1 MVREDIPMPVSP
13 RWRLVAALVLAWGPS
28 ASACPVC
35 HTETGRQVRAKLFDE
50 GFGSALVQ
58 TLAPFPVFVGIVAAL
73 HFGLPS
79 RGRTAP
85 GGAPRRE
92 SEVAAQPET
101 PASPEAP
108 P

>member
-1 MVREDIPMPVSP
+1 MPASL
-13 RWRLVAALVLAWGPS
+13 RWKLAAALVLTWGPS

-58 TLAPFPVFVGIVAAL
+58 TLAPFPVLLGIVAAL

-79 RGRTAP
+79 RARAASRNAP
-85 GGAPRRE
+85 LRRAEAGPRPT
-92 SEVAAQPET
+92 SSPET
-101 PASPEAP
+101 PP
-108 P
+108 